1 MLADLHRT
9 WLIAGLA
16 LVVLLPPS
24 ALRADPLELDL
35 GGYIAAGVDRFGPFY
50 NEEGDPDTTRGIVRN
65 AKLELEMEWGSNW
78 AAEIDGSYKARGN
91 RGETELGDAYVQYQG
106 ANGFEA
112 KLGRFKEPFGFER
125 LTGYTN
131 ISTSERSMVT
141 SAFAP
146 GRSQGLAIGQ
156 LNKANTWFFGV
167 FTKEPEGEETRA
179 VTGRYTVAPVQNN
192 RRTLHF
198 GIAAS
203 WRDLNGARFQVKDR
217 GEVFSADN
225 ILRSPRFEARH
236 TTLGGL
242 EAAWSLGRLTVV
254 SEAMAQQVERENGE
268 HWRFSGAYLQA
279 GFFLTNDHRRYKHG
293 EFKGPDSPGPA
304 GAVELVARYSAVDL
318 QDRDLGARAAIALVG
333 ANYYLGNQFQLRLNW
348 LVPKVEGTI
357 LAPDPTGNAFTLR
370 VLFRY

>member
-1 MLADLHRT
+1 MLADLRRT
-9 WLIAGLA
+9 WLIAGLT
-16 LVVLLPPS
+16 LVVLLPPPT
-24 ALRADPLELDL
+24 LRADPLELDL

-78 AAEIDGSYKARGN
+78 AAEIDGSYKARGD
-91 RGETELGDAYVQYQG
+91 REETELGDAYVQYQG

-112 KLGRFKEPFGFER
+112 TLGRFKEPFGLER
-125 LTGYTN
+125 LAGYTN

-156 LNKANTWFFGV
+156 LNKANTWVFGV
-167 FTKEPEGEETRA
+167 FTKEPEGEQTHA
-179 VTGRYTVAPVQNN
+179 VTGRYTVAPVQNH

-225 ILRSPRFEARH
+225 ILRSPRFDARH
-236 TTLGGL
+236 TAVGGL
-242 EAAWSLGRLTVV
+242 EAAWSSGRLTVV

-268 HWRFSGAYLQA
+268 RWRFSGAYLQA

>member
-1 MLADLHRT
+1 MLADLRRT
-9 WLIAGLA
+9 WLIAGLT
-16 LVVLLPPS
+16 LVVLLPPPT
-24 ALRADPLELDL
+24 LRADPLELDL

-78 AAEIDGSYKARGN
+78 AAEIDGSYKARGD
-91 RGETELGDAYVQYQG
+91 REETELGDAYVQYQG

-112 KLGRFKEPFGFER
+112 TLGRFKEPFGLER

-156 LNKANTWFFGV
+156 LNKANTWVFGV
-167 FTKEPEGEETRA
+167 FTKEPEGEQTHS

-225 ILRSPRFEARH
+225 ILRSPRFDARH
-236 TTLGGL
+236 TAVGGL
-242 EAAWSLGRLTVV
+242 EAAWSSGRLTVV

-268 HWRFSGAYLQA
+268 RWRFSGAYLQA
-279 GFFLTNDHRRYKHG
+279 GFFLTNDHRRYKYG